1 MDRAAPSHCGRRAGD
16 HDRLTQLVRA
26 YSASMDVSP
35 GLAADA
41 DIVRL
46 AAVRDG
52 RVVGTTVAVMAHEVA
67 GGFLAADAFFSGP
80 A

>member
-1 MDRAAPSHCGRRAGD
+1 
-16 HDRLTQLVRA
+16 
-26 YSASMDVSP
+26 MDVSP